1 MQAGQECKTLG
12 RRKGSHLQ
20 AEGKSFASR
29 RCIMKRFTR
38 YAIGT
43 ILVLGMSSAWAQ
55 QRDLEVTMDVVPANA
70 SAGAAGE
77 IKLPITLP
85 DSSASPRGRDSSSF
99 GQATATLARD
109 KGELG
114 LTGQQ
119 FGDQISGDARN

>member
-1 MQAGQECKTLG
+1 
-12 RRKGSHLQ
+12 
-20 AEGKSFASR
+20 
-29 RCIMKRFTR
+29 MKRFTR

-85 DSSASPRGRDSSSF
+85 DSSASPRGQDSSSF
-99 GQATATLARD
+99 GQATSALARN
-109 KGELG
+109 KGD
-114 LTGQQ
+114 LTGRE
-119 FGDQISGDARN
+119 FGDQISGDARNQIRTPNFPPQSKRP

>member
-1 MQAGQECKTLG
+1 MLG

-20 AEGKSFASR
+20 SR

-77 IKLPITLP
+77 IKLPFALP
-85 DSSASPRGRDSSSF
+85 DTASLQGQAASTF
-99 GQATATLARD
+99 GQGTATLARD
-109 KGELG
+109 KGELSG
-114 LTGQQ
+114 PFGQT
-119 FGDQISGDARN
+119 ISEA

>member
-1 MQAGQECKTLG
+1 
-12 RRKGSHLQ
+12 
-20 AEGKSFASR
+20 
-29 RCIMKRFTR
+29 MKRFTR

-85 DSSASPRGRDSSSF
+85 ETASPRAREASAF
-99 GQATATLARD
+99 GLGTANAARD
-109 KGELG
+109 KGDLSGREF
-114 LTGQQ
+114 GQGVSEAARQ
-119 FGDQISGDARN
+119 RAQDRNPPSKSGRP